1 MYKHHTWS
9 PRAAQGTAAVKEQ
22 QDDPRACFWLLP
34 MPELLLLAPL
44 CQELPGVT
52 NLLLPNQA

>member
-1 MYKHHTWS
+1 MYKHHT
-9 PRAAQGTAAVKEQ
+9 RAAQGTAAVKEQ

-44 CQELPGVT
+44 CRELPGVT